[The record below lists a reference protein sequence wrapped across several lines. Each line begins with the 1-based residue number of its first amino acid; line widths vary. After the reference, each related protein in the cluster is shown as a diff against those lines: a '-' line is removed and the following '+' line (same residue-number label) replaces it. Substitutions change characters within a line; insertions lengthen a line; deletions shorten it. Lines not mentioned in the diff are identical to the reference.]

1 MLYRLVRSVKRS
13 DSSLVQFVK
22 RIPDDVLPR
31 AANLKLSIPLGD
43 GESQHITISP
53 KAQAVRFSLRTRD
66 PSLAKSRQAHVL
78 AYLEEVWRGLRTT
91 KPISIT
97 LRQAHAL
104 AGELYRAWASERQAE
119 QTTAITLRPD
129 RSGWDVALAASP
141 EEEAEGFRAIV
152 ARLNALHANAEPTE
166 LESVVGAL
174 VDRLLL
180 ARGITAVEQHSR
192 GLLLAAFVQA
202 LRDAFENRARNAEG
216 DYSPDP
222 KSQRFPEWAQPEAE
236 PKPAAKGVPG
246 GPAAKVSLKAL
257 VENWWNEAEKTGT
270 KRSTYVNYRN
280 VVLKFAAFLKHDDAA
295 KVGPDDV
302 LRYKDHRLA
311 SVYPK
316 TGKPISPKTVKD
328 TDLAALKTVLGWAKV
343 NKKLPLNAAEGLT
356 VKLGKRVQLRGKS
369 QKDGEAAALLAA
381 ALAYES
387 TSKAPHTV
395 AATRWVPWLCAYT
408 GARVGEMAQLRKQD
422 LRREG
427 EHWVIH
433 ITPEAGTVKTNEARD
448 VVMHDHLSDVGF
460 LAFVE
465 ASPPGHLFLT
475 PGRDGDVSMQITGLR
490 NRLAQFA
497 RKHVKD
503 RNVAPYH
510 GLRHRFKEVG
520 LEAGIEGRVLDAIQG
535 HAPQR
540 VGDRYGSVTIK
551 AQAAAM
557 AKFPRVKLEG

>member
-1 MLYRLVRSVKRS
+1 MLFRLVSSVKRS
-13 DSSLVQFVK
+13 DSSQLQFTK
-22 RIPDDVLPR
+22 RIPVDVLPR
-31 AANLKLSIPLGD
+31 AAGLKLSIPLGG
-43 GESQHITISP
+43 GEFQHLVVSP
-53 KAQAVRFSLRTRD
+53 RAQAVRFSLRTRD
-66 PSLAKSRQAHVL
+66 PVEAKIRQGRA
-78 AYLEEVWRGLRTT
+78 ASFLEQVWQGLRAA
-91 KPISIT
+91 KPVSLT
-97 LRQAHAL
+97 SRQAHAL
-104 AGELYRAWASERQAE
+104 AGELYEAWASQRPAE
-119 QTTAITLRPD
+119 QTTAITLRAD
-129 RSGWDVALAASP
+129 RSGWDVAPHVSP
-141 EEEAEGFRAIV
+141 EEEAEGFRVIA
-152 ARLNALHANAEPTE
+152 AKLSALHAEPE
-166 LESVVGAL
+166 PEPADLEPVVGAL

-180 ARGITAVEQHSR
+180 ARGIAAVETHSR
-192 GLLLAAFVQA
+192 GLLLAAFAQA
-202 LRDAFENRARNAEG
+202 LRDAFESRARHAMG

-222 KSQRFPEWAQPEAE
+222 KSQRFPEWTQPEAALA
-236 PKPAAKGVPG
+236 PRLAQSPAV
-246 GPAAKVSLKAL
+246 KVSLKEL
-257 VENWWNEAEKTGT
+257 VEDWWAEAEKAGT

-280 VVLKFAAFLKHDDAA
+280 VVLKFAGFLKHDDAS
-295 KVGPDDV
+295 KIGPDDV

-316 TGKPISPKTVKD
+316 SGKPISPKTVKD
-328 TDLAALKTVLGWAKV
+328 SDLAALKTVLGWAKS

-356 VKLGKRVQLRGKS
+356 VKLGKRVRLRGKS
-369 QKDGEAAALLAA
+369 QLEGEAAALLTA
-381 ALAYES
+381 ALVYES
-387 TSKAPHTV
+387 TTKARHTV

-427 EHWVIH
+427 EHWVLR

-448 VVMHDHLSDVGF
+448 VVVHDHLVEVGF

-475 PGRDGDVSMQITGLR
+475 PDPYGDVSMQITGLR

-520 LEAGIEGRVLDAIQG
+520 IEAGIEGRVLDAIQG

-540 VGDRYGSVTIK
+540 AGDRYGSVTIK

-557 AKFPRVKLEG
+557 AKLPRIKLEG